1 MGIYKHQPRMT
12 NTNVYSSKITR
23 LRKEGMEG
31 REGKKGKKERRKLIE
46 ASKNCICHTIIQWSL
61 VIC

>member
-1 MGIYKHQPRMT
+1 MT